1 MVLSGHENRSIMK
14 EGGEVMPT
22 RARLLRRTVSGS
34 AALLVLLSCSFLRA
48 ADCWEKKTYTEWTMP
63 EAQKVLTDSPWSR
76 VAIVQSLRSPTGLPI
91 PSVITERPRSGG
103 KCQTCGRQGDP
114 AIDAIVI
121 GASSEWERSPVG
133 QVIYFRVVCFSS
145 TRIRQ
150 ALIRL
155 SQLNGND
162 VPPPILD
169 SLRDPLADYVI
180 ALAGPF
186 ISAFEDASLDSL
198 KTSTYLR
205 SRKKTGATLDL
216 KQFVSP
222 AERADGMA
230 LFFFPR
236 GTPDSPPFEA
246 SDGQVE
252 FATGEGTS
260 RIKVSFKLDKMTV
273 DGTLDF

>member
-1 MVLSGHENRSIMK
+1 
-14 EGGEVMPT
+14 MPT
-22 RARLLRRTVSGS
+22 RRRSRRQAASGS
-34 AALLVLLSCSFLRA
+34 AALLVLLSCFSLRA
-48 ADCWEKKTYTEWTMP
+48 ADCWEKKTYMEWTMP
-63 EAQKVLTDSPWSR
+63 EAQKVLTGSPWSK

-91 PSVITERPRSGG
+91 PSVITEHPRSGD
-103 KCQTCGRQGDP
+103 KCQTCGRRADP
-114 AIDAIVI
+114 AVDATVI

-133 QVIYFRVVCFSS
+133 QVVYFRVVCFSS

-155 SQLNGND
+155 SQLNGTD
-162 VPPPILD
+162 VPPQILD
-169 SLRDPLADYVI
+169 SLQSPLTDYVI

-186 ISAFEDASLDSL
+186 VRVFEDASVDSL
-198 KTSTYLR
+198 KASTYLR

-246 SDGQVE
+246 SDGQIE